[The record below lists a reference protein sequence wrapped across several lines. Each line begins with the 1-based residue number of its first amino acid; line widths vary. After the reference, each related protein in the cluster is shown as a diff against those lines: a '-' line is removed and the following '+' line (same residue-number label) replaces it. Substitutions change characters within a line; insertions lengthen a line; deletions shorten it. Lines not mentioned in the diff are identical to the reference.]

1 MLLYA
6 AALLGGIQ
14 TGPVIA
20 LRSAPVTTR
29 YRVETKTETTVDL
42 SGVGQPNQQVNLG
55 VVSWI
60 AVTLSDT
67 TGGRIMHV
75 VVDSIRYDGGAPQL
89 TQASADSARGGTL
102 HAFVDASGH
111 VKEVEAHP
119 SENIF
124 LSDVQGV
131 IHSFFPKVKTGA
143 ATGDAW
149 TDTVEVTNNQN
160 GSNIKSKF
168 AINYTAGV
176 RSTVAGIPALKL
188 TATSS
193 ATMSGTAQNPM
204 AGSMEVEGSVKGT
217 SESFVAADGR
227 YLGGSSSSTSDQLLK
242 VAMAPAPI
250 PVKTIRTVTVSVIP

>member
-6 AALLGGIQ
+6 AALLWGVHP
-14 TGPVIA
+14 GPANA
-20 LRSAPVTTR
+20 LRTAPVTTH

-55 VVSWI
+55 VTSWI

-67 TGGRIMHV
+67 TGGRILHV
-75 VVDSIRYDGGAPQL
+75 VVDSLKYDGGAPQL
-89 TQASADSARGGTL
+89 TQSSVDSARGGTL
-102 HAFVDASGH
+102 HGFVEASGH
-111 VKEVEAHP
+111 VKEIVAQP
-119 SENIF
+119 ADNIF

-131 IHSFFPKVKTGA
+131 IHSFFPKVRTGAKTG
-143 ATGDAW
+143 DIW
-149 TDTVEVTNNQN
+149 TDTVEVTNTQN

-168 AINYTAGV
+168 AIKYTAGD
-176 RSTVAGIPALKL
+176 RSSVSGVPALKL
-188 TATSS
+188 SSTSS

-204 AGSMEVEGSVKGT
+204 AGSMEVEGTVTGT
-217 SESFVAADGR
+217 SESFVGADGR
-227 YLGGSSSSTSDQLLK
+227 YLGGSSASTSNQLLK